1 MTLRASGSLWA
12 FWAASMFLLAVR
24 RSALAWAVSEAG
36 GIDAFA
42 SAIAWATTPI
52 QRDATSLYSPRYSV
66 ALADCVPHARKASPP
81 SPCQCRP
88 FVYVMRSSPILV
100 IVDAALDNFPA
111 SWDAPS
117 ELADS
122 SSASSCSCVI
132 DSKSV

>member
-1 MTLRASGSLWA
+1 MAC
-12 FWAASMFLLAVR
+12 
-24 RSALAWAVSEAG
+24 AVSEAG
-36 GIDAFA
+36 GIDALA

-52 QRDATSLYSPRYSV
+52 QRDATSLYCPRYSV
-66 ALADCVPHARKASPP
+66 ALADWVPHARKASPP

-88 FVYVMRSSPILV
+88 FVYVMRSSPIFV

-111 SWDAPS
+111 SWEAPS

-122 SSASSCSCVI
+122 TSASSCSCVM